1 MEDQPV
7 IRAPEIL
14 ELAVGDPFFEHV
26 QEINDRI
33 GRRAYELFES
43 KGSTHG
49 SHLED
54 WLCAE
59 SEILHAVPLDL
70 TETETEFTIRA
81 EVPGFTENDLE
92 VRVEPHRLFITGKRQ
107 ETTEQ
112 KRGKTVYSER
122 HANLIFRVLD
132 LPVRINP
139 VAVKATLSN
148 GILEITLSKLEAA
161 KKIPVFTK
169 AATA

>member
-14 ELAVGDPFFEHV
+14 ELVVGDPFFEHV

-33 GRRAYELFES
+33 GSRAYELFES

-54 WLCAE
+54 WLRAE
-59 SEILHAVPLDL
+59 SEILHAIPLDL

-112 KRGKTVYSER
+112 KKGKTVYSER
-122 HANLIFRVLD
+122 HANLIFRVLE
-132 LPVRINP
+132 LPARINP
-139 VAVKATLSN
+139 EAVKATLSN

-169 AATA
+169 AAAA

>member
-1 MEDQPV
+1 MEDHPV

-33 GRRAYELFES
+33 TCRAYELFES
-43 KGSTHG
+43 RASTHG

-54 WLCAE
+54 WLRAE
-59 SEILHAVPLDL
+59 SEILHAIPLDL
-70 TETETEFTIRA
+70 TETETEFTICA

-92 VRVEPHRLFITGKRQ
+92 VRVEPRRLFITGKRQ
-107 ETTEQ
+107 ETMEQ
-112 KRGKTVYSER
+112 KKGKTVYCER
-122 HANLIFRVLD
+122 HANLIFRVLE
-132 LPVRINP
+132 LPARINP
-139 VAVKATLSN
+139 EGVKATLSD

-161 KKIPVFTK
+161 KKIPVLTK
-169 AATA
+169 AAAA